1 MTPEE
6 KQSFKPVIAQAKK
19 SVKEAIHDIEIPD
32 IDVADLK
39 FFVRQSLRTIELLL
53 VIANKSLDDS

>member
-19 SVKEAIHDIEIPD
+19 SVKDAIRDIEIPD